1 MESPDSQS
9 APKKRIRLL
18 LLADQALFRAS
29 LGRFLALEPD
39 FELAGECAMGAEAE
53 EMLDRSA
60 ADVVLIEFEPE
71 ARHAGEFMSVAAR
84 SGFAG
89 KFLVLTAVTNAFNSA
104 RALRLGASGVFLKSD
119 SADRLI
125 KAIRTVAEGEMW
137 IDSRVVR
144 QMAERYPP
152 EEQRFDTDGLTER
165 EQRVLLG
172 ILGGLSNR
180 KIGEDLKISES
191 SVKAVVQQLFDK
203 TGVRT
208 RSQLV
213 RIAISRSLQAVT
225 PAVNGTD
232 S

>member
-1 MESPDSQS
+1 MELYDAQS
-9 APKKRIRLL
+9 ASRKRIRLL

-29 LGRFLALEPD
+29 LGRFLALEPE
-39 FELAGECAMGAEAE
+39 FELVGECATGGEATE
-53 EMLDRSA
+53 LLTRA
-60 ADVVLIEFEPE
+60 AVDVALIEFEPE
-71 ARHAGEFMSVAAR
+71 SPHAGEFMSAAER

-89 KFLVLTAVTNAFNSA
+89 RFLVLTAVMNACNSA
-104 RALRLGASGVFLKSD
+104 RALRLGAAGVFLKSD

-125 KAIRTVAEGEMW
+125 QAIRTVAAGEMW
-137 IDSRVVR
+137 IDARIIR
-144 QMAERYPP
+144 QMAERYPLD
-152 EEQRFDTDGLTER
+152 EQRFDTDGLTER
-165 EQRVLLG
+165 EQKVLLG
-172 ILGGLSNR
+172 ILSGLSNK
-180 KIGEDLKISES
+180 KIGEDMKISES

-225 PAVNGTD
+225 PAVARVN